1 MVNKIQARVKLFYQ
15 ACALNKVRFVLENK
29 IKTKLTIL
37 PM

>member
-29 IKTKLTIL
+29 KTKLTIL